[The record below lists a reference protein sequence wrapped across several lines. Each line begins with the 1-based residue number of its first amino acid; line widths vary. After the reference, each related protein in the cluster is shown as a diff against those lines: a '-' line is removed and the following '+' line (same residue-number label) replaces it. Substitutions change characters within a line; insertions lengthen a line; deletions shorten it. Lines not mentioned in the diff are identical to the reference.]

1 LFGIFPGLAVLSH
14 ADDDVQA
21 IIPEIQA
28 LSVTLRAVAD
38 KGECVILEVVLE
50 EVSYELQKTA
60 TSLMTIRHHNARV
73 VLVWRD
79 SPRASP

>member
-1 LFGIFPGLAVLSH
+1 
-14 ADDDVQA
+14 
-21 IIPEIQA
+21 
-28 LSVTLRAVAD
+28 VTLRAVAD